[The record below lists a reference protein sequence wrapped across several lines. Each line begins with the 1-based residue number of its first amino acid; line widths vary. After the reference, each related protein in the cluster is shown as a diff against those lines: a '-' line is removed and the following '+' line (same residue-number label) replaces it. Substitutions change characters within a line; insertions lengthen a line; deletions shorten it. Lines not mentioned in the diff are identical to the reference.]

1 MKARI
6 IATGDIVDVRP
17 YGSNSSSVLWKD
29 IYRNITYAD
38 CELDFEVTD
47 KDEIYNKGW
56 ADGWDEAIKSEIPK
70 IHPKLKGS
78 DPDYW
83 ERLKHQYAGMA
94 MQGMLSNP
102 NIVYKDISTE
112 TICNH
117 VAERV
122 KEIAHA
128 LVEKMKEKKEQY
140 GKDRRKKTPNVG

>member
-1 MKARI
+1 MIMKARVK
-6 IATGDIVDVRP
+6 ATGEIVHVRP
-17 YGSNSSSVLWKD
+17 YGDNRSSVLWKD

-83 ERLKHQYAGMA
+83 TRLEHQAAIAA
-94 MQGMLSNP
+94 MQGFLAGRMEDT
-102 NIVYKDISTE
+102 YKR
-112 TICNH
+112 
-117 VAERV
+117 VAEFS
-122 KEIAHA
+122 INQAHA
-128 LVEKMKEKKEQY
+128 LVEMMKEKEE
-140 GKDRRKKTPNVG
+140 RK